1 MAELLPAD
9 VAELLPYLS
18 DGERRE
24 LDVLLSG
31 LPIWLPVPG
40 PQTAAYLSQAD
51 IIGFGGAAG
60 GGKTD
65 LACGKALTQHQKV
78 LILRR
83 DAKQLQGI
91 VDRLRELVGND
102 DGFNSQKGVWRLDG
116 LQIELGSCLHLN
128 DWQKYQGRPHDLL
141 VFDEAANFL
150 EAQVRALLGWLRSTD
165 PQQKC
170 QALLTFNPPTTAD
183 GRWIVDFFAPWLD
196 RKFPNPASPGEIRY
210 VASVDGKDV
219 WVDDDREFVLQDG
232 EAVYAFDRSAV
243 RAEEIVKPLGRTFIP
258 SRVTDNPY
266 LMGTGYV
273 NTLQSLPEPLRSQML
288 NGDFGAGMEDDPCQV
303 IPTAWA
309 EAAMARWKKPD
320 RLPEMDSLGADI
332 ARGGKDNTVL
342 ARRHGMWFD
351 EPLVYAGSRTPDGPA
366 AAGLIMAALRNRAP
380 IHIDVIGVGGAPFDF
395 LREARQQV
403 IGVNVAEKATAR
415 EKSGRLGFKN
425 LRSQLWWRMREALDP
440 ANNTGIA
447 LPPDS
452 RLLADLCAP
461 TWKLSG
467 AEIYVASRE
476 EIVARI
482 GRSPDFASAYCLALM
497 DTPKADLMREVSGGR
512 KVMEYNPYA

>member
-170 QALLTFNPPTTAD
+170 QALLTFNPPTTD
-183 GRWIVDFFAPWLD
+183 
-196 RKFPNPASPGEIRY
+196 
-210 VASVDGKDV
+210 
-219 WVDDDREFVLQDG
+219 
-232 EAVYAFDRSAV
+232 
-243 RAEEIVKPLGRTFIP
+243 
-258 SRVTDNPY
+258 
-266 LMGTGYV
+266 
-273 NTLQSLPEPLRSQML
+273 
-288 NGDFGAGMEDDPCQV
+288 
-303 IPTAWA
+303 
-309 EAAMARWKKPD
+309 
-320 RLPEMDSLGADI
+320 
-332 ARGGKDNTVL
+332 
-342 ARRHGMWFD
+342 
-351 EPLVYAGSRTPDGPA
+351 
-366 AAGLIMAALRNRAP
+366 AGLWI
-380 IHIDVIGVGGAPFDF
+380 F
-395 LREARQQV
+395 LRRGW
-403 IGVNVAEKATAR
+403 IGSFPIRHRR
-415 EKSGRLGFKN
+415 EKSAMWQAWTARMCGWMMTVSLCCRTVRRCMRLTAVRCGR
-425 LRSQLWWRMREALDP
+425 R
-440 ANNTGIA
+440 
-447 LPPDS
+447 
-452 RLLADLCAP
+452 RL
-461 TWKLSG
+461 
-467 AEIYVASRE
+467 
-476 EIVARI
+476 
-482 GRSPDFASAYCLALM
+482 
-497 DTPKADLMREVSGGR
+497 
-512 KVMEYNPYA
+512 